1 MSAKQVSSG
10 YILWK
15 TGPEPVRHSHSGERP
30 AFDCRPSSGMV
41 KSHTGGVL
49 SGREYAVVGSMG
61 ENRLPQPVPIPKK
74 FSGIVWKRSGRPGDA
89 CSKEIPGDSMEKF
102 RLPRQTCS
110 EEIAGTGQTGG
121 ISSEAPV
128 WGNQPADTRTEKHP
142 EGHRAFRVFC
152 YVGEITSSG
161 RFRTTAES
169 PSGGAAGAGVCPTG
183 TAHGFRP

>member
-15 TGPEPVRHSHSGERP
+15 TGPEPIRHSHRERARLLTAAP
-30 AFDCRPSSGMV
+30 PGLPKRI
-41 KSHTGGVL
+41 GGKFHQAE
-49 SGREYAVVGSMG
+49 EYAVVGSMG
-61 ENRLPQPVPIPKK
+61 ENRLPQPVRTPKR
-74 FSGIVWKRSGRPGDA
+74 FPGIVWKRSGRPGGA
-89 CSKEIPGDSMEKF
+89 CSKEIPGDSVEKF

-121 ISSEAPV
+121 ISPEASV
-128 WGNQPADTRTEKHP
+128 WGQQPADARTEKHP

-161 RFRTTAES
+161 RFQTTAES
-169 PSGGAAGAGVCPTG
+169 PSGGAAGAGACPTG